1 MTDTQN
7 DFFDL
12 NTAGEQRERDLIPAN
27 EIVTLQLMIVPGN
40 AGPGGWLTKSQKGD
54 SEGLALEFTVV
65 DGKYAKKKVWER
77 WTVEGTT
84 SGHAEAKE
92 ISRNKIRAV
101 VESARGIRRDD
112 KSEAATAGRRLSG
125 GYADL
130 DQIRFVARIGI
141 RPPEGQY
148 RAKNEID
155 EIITPER
162 QGWQKPEQITAKTVT
177 GGATTTSVPAATPA
191 NAIARP
197 QWAG

>member
-1 MTDTQN
+1 MTDTQS

-27 EIVTLQLMIVPGN
+27 TIVMLQLMIVPGN
-40 AGPGGWLTKSQKGD
+40 AGPGGWLTKSQKSD

-65 DGKYAKKKVWER
+65 DGKYAKKKIWER

-84 SGHAEAKE
+84 AGHAEAKE
-92 ISRNKIRAV
+92 ISRNKLRAV
-101 VESARGIRRDD
+101 VESARGIRPDD
-112 KSEAATAGRRLSG
+112 KSETANAGRRLSG

-141 RPPEGQY
+141 KPPEGQY
-148 RAKNEID
+148 QAKNRID

-162 QGWQKPEQITAKTVT
+162 QGWQKPEQVTAKTMT
-177 GGATTTSVPAATPA
+177 GGAAPAPTSSSPPA
-191 NAIARP
+191 NAITRP
-197 QWAG
+197 QWAS